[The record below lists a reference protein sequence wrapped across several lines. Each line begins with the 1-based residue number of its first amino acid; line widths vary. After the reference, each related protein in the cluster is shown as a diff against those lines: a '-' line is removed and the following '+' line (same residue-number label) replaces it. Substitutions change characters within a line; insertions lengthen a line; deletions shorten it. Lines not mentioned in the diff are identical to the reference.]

1 MTPVPP
7 YNSTLKSP
15 SSAKAVQEGVAVLVV
30 SSELPELIPL
40 CDRIAVV
47 RNGAISGELLKKDFS
62 EERIL
67 KLAMPEHG
75 GTLNG
80 QHNAKQEGTL

>member
-1 MTPVPP
+1 M
-7 YNSTLKSP
+7 
-15 SSAKAVQEGVAVLVV
+15 AVLVV
-30 SSELPELIPL
+30 SSELPELILL

-47 RNGAISGELLKKDFS
+47 RNGAISGELFKKDFS

-75 GTLNG
+75 AALNSR
-80 QHNAKQEGTL
+80 HNTQQEGIV